1 MCFAKIS
8 KIIIIAKEIL
18 SHCLKRQIVFL
29 KRRVR
34 YLKSSFFKC
43 HLVPNVYDRF
53 LILHFFIPH
62 SLPRRAKIPFDWNFR
77 PS

>member
-18 SHCLKRQIVFL
+18 SHCLKRQIAFL

-34 YLKSSFFKC
+34 YLKSKGMINYNSRPRMQQSKKLSFLF
-43 HLVPNVYDRF
+43 VINE
-53 LILHFFIPH
+53 
-62 SLPRRAKIPFDWNFR
+62 
-77 PS
+77 